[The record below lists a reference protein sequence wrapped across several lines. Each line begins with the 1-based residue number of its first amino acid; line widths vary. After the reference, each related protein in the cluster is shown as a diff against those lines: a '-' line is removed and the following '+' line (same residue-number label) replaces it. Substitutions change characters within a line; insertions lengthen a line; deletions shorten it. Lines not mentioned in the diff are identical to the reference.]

1 VGGLLLRIGIIGAI
15 AGGAWIFRDYISG
28 NATDLAVGDCFDAP
42 TTTDTTVEDVA
53 HHPCTDAHTAE
64 VFYVADYTASTT
76 YPGVDAFDSFTQ
88 ANCPP
93 AFQAYTGMDF
103 YSTGEAE
110 EYDIGLFYPLEEGWD
125 RGDKEVTCYIV
136 RVDSGPMSASL
147 RKT

>member
-1 VGGLLLRIGIIGAI
+1 MGGLLLRIGIIGAI

-42 TTTDTTVEDVA
+42 TTTGETVEDVS

-76 YPGVDAFDSFTQ
+76 YPSEADLDAFTQ

-93 AFQAYTGMDF
+93 AFNAYTGLDF
-103 YSTGEAE
+103 YADSAVDF
-110 EYDIGLFYPLEEGWD
+110 DIGLFYPLEEGWT
-125 RGDKEVTCYIV
+125 RGDHEITCYIV
-136 RVDSGPMSASL
+136 RVDAGPMTGSMKKL
-147 RKT
+147 

>member
-1 VGGLLLRIGIIGAI
+1 VGGLLLRIGIIAAI

-42 TTTDTTVEDVA
+42 STVEETVEDVA

-64 VFYVADYTASTT
+64 VFYVADYTASDA
-76 YPGVDAFDSFTQ
+76 YPGLEAFDSFTQ

-103 YSTGEAE
+103 YCAEAE
-110 EYDIGLFYPLEEGWD
+110 DYDIGLFYPLEEGWN

-136 RVDSGPMSASL
+136 RVDEAAMNASMK
-147 RKT
+147 KT

>member
-1 VGGLLLRIGIIGAI
+1 MGGILLRIGIIGAI

-28 NATDLAVGDCFDAP
+28 NAADLTVGDCFDAP
-42 TTTDTTVEDVA
+42 SATSETVEDVP

-76 YPGVDAFDSFTQ
+76 YPDVAGFDAFTA

-103 YSTGEAE
+103 YGTGEAE

-125 RGDKEVTCYIV
+125 GGDKEVTCYIV
-136 RVDSGPMSASL
+136 RVDGAPMTASMK
-147 RKT
+147 KT

>member
-1 VGGLLLRIGIIGAI
+1 VGGILLRIGIIGAI
-15 AGGAWIFRDYISG
+15 AGGAWIFKDYLPG

-42 TTTDTTVEDVA
+42 TTTSETVEDVP

-76 YPGVDAFDSFTQ
+76 YPGLDAFDAFTQ

-103 YSTGEAE
+103 YGAQAE
-110 EYDIGLFYPLEEGWD
+110 DFDIGLFYPLEEGWD

-136 RVDSGPMSASL
+136 RVDSTPMSASL
-147 RKT
+147 KKT